1 MIKGQILCVSGASTK
16 LPAIYGATVAL
27 YEKQGIDPE
36 ILAGVSSGAITVL
49 FASVKKFAPEIRQTI
64 VNATVSDFFKVSPV
78 TPKGKINVLTVL
90 KRLLTGKHSLGD
102 QSNLKKLLKKH
113 FTQADHEELKASKR
127 RVYVGA
133 VSFNTGEIEYLP
145 VHELEYNEAINAVYA
160 STCIPIYTEGQEING
175 ELFYDGGLIDHIPSA
190 TFAVKG
196 VNEII
201 SVYSRPEDGY
211 VTRKETKEVKK
222 NVGTIF
228 TRMIDIMTYNVSRED
243 EKMTDALCKQH
254 NIDHKKIFMPYKL
267 TERTYV
273 SGRELTRAWYEIGFN
288 ATLEAYGA

>member
-113 FTQADHEELKASKR
+113 FTQADHEDK
-127 RVYVGA
+127 
-133 VSFNTGEIEYLP
+133 
-145 VHELEYNEAINAVYA
+145 
-160 STCIPIYTEGQEING
+160 
-175 ELFYDGGLIDHIPSA
+175 
-190 TFAVKG
+190 
-196 VNEII
+196 
-201 SVYSRPEDGY
+201 ED
-211 VTRKETKEVKK
+211 
-222 NVGTIF
+222 
-228 TRMIDIMTYNVSRED
+228 
-243 EKMTDALCKQH
+243 
-254 NIDHKKIFMPYKL
+254 
-267 TERTYV
+267 
-273 SGRELTRAWYEIGFN
+273 
-288 ATLEAYGA
+288 